1 MREQVERFSGESSAR
16 AEADKLWSC
25 WVLYREGAGSW
36 TKPPLA
42 ASPHPMP
49 PPTSVAPFP
58 PQFFLALLSAHGQ
71 TLLCSGSTAYVE
83 VSRGGFGA
91 AHGKITQYVDAKLQA
106 VKRVALK
113 KEAMEMVAENG
124 FTPDLKEAQTHR

>member
-1 MREQVERFSGESSAR
+1 MRRRTSCGAVGSSIVKAQAPGR
-16 AEADKLWSC
+16 SRRSQPHLIPC
-25 WVLYREGAGSW
+25 LLRR
-36 TKPPLA
+36 L
-42 ASPHPMP
+42 SPH
-49 PPTSVAPFP
+49 SL
-58 PQFFLALLSAHGQ
+58 PQFLLALLSAHGQ